1 MLLPYSLVLNIL
13 GSYVPQ
19 CFEQCSIDLFAGKKN
34 SEYYDLS
41 FISVLFFQINN
52 QNIFFNLI
60 KHILTKGASEQE
72 GGKEK
77 QCSWPVS
84 CLKLWEG
91 SGFHHVPLIR
101 RKANIS
107 LESHS
112 GKLSIWQ
119 YFLGW
124 VWKMIAGINIAH
136 KNRLHR
142 FSSK

>member
-1 MLLPYSLVLNIL
+1 MLNITIEKPFHNYRKLYWTMLLPYSLVLNIL

-19 CFEQCSIDLFAGKKN
+19 CFEQHSIDLFAGKK

-52 QNIFFNLI
+52 QNIFFNLT
-60 KHILTKGASEQE
+60 KYILIKGASEQG
-72 GGKEK
+72 GGKEG
-77 QCSWPVS
+77 QCSWSVS

-91 SGFHHVPLIR
+91 SGFHRVPLIR

-112 GKLSIWQ
+112 GKLSI
-119 YFLGW
+119 
-124 VWKMIAGINIAH
+124 
-136 KNRLHR
+136 
-142 FSSK
+142 